1 MSRTVLLFLLSLGC
15 SGIEGATISNLLEL
29 IQAPAFWSARSLP
42 GSWQTVSAQP
52 AILRAKSLPPILG
65 IEPKRIIAYGEG
77 GGLSQIVVV
86 FAERGYNMDPWKT
99 PPEPEKVKYRALF
112 DRLVEELP
120 RALSLHCGAEP
131 VTNVLSAEADQFR
144 FKVIDYAAHGLVYR
158 LHCQTNSRTAITLTI
173 LPADRAGT
181 HLWREVP
188 VEERRQQL
196 LANVNRLANGDVLLR
211 NVPVIDQDGRPY
223 CGPAVWTEIGRYY
236 GLDVH
241 QEMMITGGREGGK
254 GVSRAAHLK
263 QSFQKEWDFVK
274 VMTSIDSGNPVW
286 FGAPGHVALVT
297 GYNRSKREIFRTDS
311 WGEGARNKRVPVDR
325 FVKESGPYMFF
336 EPK

>member
-1 MSRTVLLFLLSLGC
+1 MNRIILLLALLGGSTV
-15 SGIEGATISNLLEL
+15 EAATISNLMEL
-29 IQAPAFWSARSLP
+29 IRAPAFWSARSLP
-42 GSWQTVSAQP
+42 GNWQTVSAQP
-52 AILRAKSLPPILG
+52 AILKAKSPPPILG
-65 IEPKRIIAYGEG
+65 AVPKRIIAYGEG
-77 GGLSQIVVV
+77 GGVSQIVVI

-120 RALSLHCGAEP
+120 KALSLHCGTEP
-131 VTNVLSAEADQFR
+131 VTNVLSADADQFR

-173 LPADRAGT
+173 LPASRAST
-181 HLWREVP
+181 NLWREVP

-223 CGPAVWTEIGRYY
+223 CGPAVWTEISRYY

-241 QEMMITGGREGGK
+241 QEMMLNGGREGGK
-254 GVSRAAHLK
+254 GVSGAAHLN
-263 QSFQKEWDFVK
+263 QSFSKEWDFEK
-274 VMTSIDSGNPVW
+274 VIANIDSGNPVW
-286 FGAPGHVALVT
+286 FGAPGHVALIT

-311 WGEGARNKRVPVDR
+311 WGEGSRNKRVAVDK